1 MAGDDRMRELEE
13 RYEGYTVYDSSGE
26 KVGKV
31 DDLFVD
37 ETDRE
42 EYIGVKMGLFGLS
55 GTTLIP
61 MELVRVN
68 ERERAIEV
76 SETKEHVKD
85 APNYRDDDEV
95 NADFEDRIRAHFGM
109 EGAQPTGERG
119 SYGRSAGDAAG
130 GGAVGGGAAASGA
143 AARAQSPQDDMR
155 RGDRDPDDRYSGAMG
170 GVQDRD
176 PIGQDRIDQ
185 DRMDQE
191 RIGRD
196 RDPADRYSD
205 AAMGGA
211 EDRNRAGRESYR
223 NREEMGSESAMG
235 SAGAGGASASGGISD
250 LETGERGR
258 TTDRGDLDRGS
269 IDRGD
274 LDRGAMDREDREPGR
289 PGDREGADV
298 GGMTRG
304 HREGGDR
311 DDSGSS
317 GQGML
322 RGDEGVQ
329 GHPGDEEAYRQGYQ
343 EGLREGLREAGLEE
357 TGGRGGG
364 GHRDLGSS
372 GSMRGSESAEGGM
385 SRGGADEYGGV
396 GEEGMTGERG
406 ARETSADRGQEGTQ
420 DEEGAATRV
429 WRRIRG

>member
-119 SYGRSAGDAAG
+119 PYGRSAGDAAG

-170 GVQDRD
+170 GVRDRD

-223 NREEMGSESAMG
+223 NREQMGS
-235 SAGAGGASASGGISD
+235 
-250 LETGERGR
+250 
-258 TTDRGDLDRGS
+258 DRRWVPRVLVVLPR
-269 IDRGD
+269 
-274 LDRGAMDREDREPGR
+274 
-289 PGDREGADV
+289 
-298 GGMTRG
+298 
-304 HREGGDR
+304 
-311 DDSGSS
+311 
-317 GQGML
+317 
-322 RGDEGVQ
+322 
-329 GHPGDEEAYRQGYQ
+329 
-343 EGLREGLREAGLEE
+343 REA
-357 TGGRGGG
+357 
-364 GHRDLGSS
+364 
-372 GSMRGSESAEGGM
+372 
-385 SRGGADEYGGV
+385 SRIS
-396 GEEGMTGERG
+396 RP
-406 ARETSADRGQEGTQ
+406 AREAALPTVATSTAVASIVVIWI
-420 DEEGAATRV
+420 AAPWTEKIVSLAAPATERQPT
-429 WRRIRG
+429 WAA